1 MKKILIIDD
10 EEAIRL
16 MVKRLVEKA
25 GYTAELASNG
35 EEGMMMI
42 DEASF
47 DLVITDIIMPR
58 KEGIEIITAIRKNYP
73 EIRVIAM
80 SGGGRF
86 TSEGYLK
93 SAKILGAN
101 RVFTKP
107 FNHREMITAI
117 DDLIGE

>member
-10 EEAIRL
+10 EEAIRQ

-35 EEGMMMI
+35 EEGIMMI
-42 DEASF
+42 EEASF

-58 KEGIEIITAIRKNYP
+58 KEGIEIITAIRKDYP

-86 TSEGYLK
+86 TPEGYLR
-93 SAKILGAN
+93 SAKILGAD

-107 FNHREMITAI
+107 FNHREMMEAI
-117 DDLIGE
+117 DELIGE